1 MLNHQLTLETSK
13 STNSRATYS
22 TWISKQCSWDFKTA
36 AQCIHQKSSTIGV
49 PTNKQPYNSN
59 RLKQI
64 MKKFCATRFKQAA
77 GFNQHG
83 LTSMVQVII
92 IEIMAIEIPTIHN
105 CHGNW

>member
-1 MLNHQLTLETSK
+1 
-13 STNSRATYS
+13 
-22 TWISKQCSWDFKTA
+22 
-36 AQCIHQKSSTIGV
+36 
-49 PTNKQPYNSN
+49 
-59 RLKQI
+59 

-105 CHGNW
+105 